1 MPWIFSIFLKIHQCQ
16 PSLLGDRF
24 YPSACIHMI
33 LHQAKADGF
42 IDIAADKNHPER
54 QFPHQACQT
63 YRRNNHEPHKC
74 NLKNHAVGCI
84 SRRTIGIILDPVFR
98 HPHCTGPSIINRSAC
113 FLLPAAL
120 TAHAASLSSARPLSR
135 FRVYKCGGFLVAHVL
150 CFRPYTKSN
159 SVKFNFPFPSYT
171 FSSHS
176 QCCILPAFSR
186 ILCSMTL

>member
-16 PSLLGDRF
+16 PSLLGDWF

-98 HPHCTGPSIINRSAC
+98 HPHCTDLPLSTALSVFF
-113 FLLPAAL
+113 FLLHLLLMQLLFLLLVLFQDLGCISA
-120 TAHAASLSSARPLSR
+120 AASTSLMFFASGLIQ
-135 FRVYKCGGFLVAHVL
+135 
-150 CFRPYTKSN
+150 N
-159 SVKFNFPFPSYT
+159 
-171 FSSHS
+171 
-176 QCCILPAFSR
+176 QIL
-186 ILCSMTL
+186 